1 MKISA
6 AMKDAFRVF
15 FGNFGTSM
23 KFLVVEACMT
33 LAAFTPLLFLTNDSL
48 KWLALLAIPAYLL
61 LVLWARVNAAAAMRD
76 AYGEGSL
83 FSYRLVDPEEYGK
96 KLLYGLKRGL
106 MLLCWTAPLI
116 ACLLIANHHI
126 TGEMDGFTLMRLIKD
141 FGGGDLMTGVL
152 YMALILLGA
161 MLLVAVGC
169 AFHSGDRHAF
179 VRKDPKLVKGHHGK
193 IVLCWLCSL
202 VALLPMILAIVAVV
216 LRYVPLLSNLTA
228 LLTKQMSLPSTK
240 ESLIILAAGAVL
252 TLPLLPLRSMIP
264 AAFVDGLEKEK
275 N

>member
-1 MKISA
+1 MRASVWA
-6 AMKDAFRVF
+6 
-15 FGNFGTSM
+15 
-23 KFLVVEACMT
+23 
-33 LAAFTPLLFLTNDSL
+33 LAAA
-48 KWLALLAIPAYLL
+48 ALLA
-61 LVLWARVNAAAAMRD
+61 VGCSKEN
-76 AYGEGSL
+76 
-83 FSYRLVDPEEYGK
+83 EEVEQQRQREEK
-96 KLLYGLKRGL
+96 AKLPKDNYVF
-106 MLLCWTAPLI
+106 APVTN

>member
-1 MKISA
+1 MKV
-6 AMKDAFRVF
+6 FR
-15 FGNFGTSM
+15 TI
-23 KFLVVEACMT
+23 
-33 LAAFTPLLFLTNDSL
+33 LA
-48 KWLALLAIPAYLL
+48 
-61 LVLWARVNAAAAMRD
+61 V
-76 AYGEGSL
+76 
-83 FSYRLVDPEEYGK
+83 
-96 KLLYGLKRGL
+96 
-106 MLLCWTAPLI
+106 I